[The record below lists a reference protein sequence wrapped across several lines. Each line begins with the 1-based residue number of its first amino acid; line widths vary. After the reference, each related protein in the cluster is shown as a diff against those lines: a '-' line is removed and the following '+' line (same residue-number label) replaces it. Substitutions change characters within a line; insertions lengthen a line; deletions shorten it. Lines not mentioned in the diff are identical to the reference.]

1 MSEVRNNQDEE
12 RAKEEHDEV
21 VNNAEDKENL
31 ESSKVKLVY
40 FSSRPVRQNGG
51 AGCFICKK
59 LICD

>member
-31 ESSKVKLVY
+31 ESSK
-40 FSSRPVRQNGG
+40 
-51 AGCFICKK
+51 
-59 LICD
+59 